1 MSSPAEQQRTLV
13 NGLQLVQQL
22 EATGA
27 ISDSG
32 LSVSAGDLTV
42 EQCEALASMLGRVK
56 RLTSWALGDLIVYCE
71 AAFGEDVTYGDIAE
85 ATGLSYYTVTNLAS
99 ISRRVPPS
107 RRIPGL
113 PHSMHETVAALP
125 PREQKE
131 LLTRAMKEGWTRAQL
146 REVKEERARSSDGA
160 PKKIAAT
167 PSTTTPDVPALVR
180 AARDLLAHADVAGEN
195 AVCRLRDLEMMK
207 VALREEQ

>member
-1 MSSPAEQQRTLV
+1 MPLHPEQRSLV

-32 LSVSAGDLTV
+32 LSINIGDLTV

-71 AAFGEDVTYGDIAE
+71 IAFGEDVTYGDIAE
-85 ATGLSYYTVTNLAS
+85 ATGLSYQTVTNLAS

-107 RRIPGL
+107 RRVPGL

-125 PREQKE
+125 PRDQRE
-131 LLTRAMKEGWTRAQL
+131 LLGRAKKEGWTRAQL
-146 REVKEERARSSDGA
+146 REEKEERTRSAAGAERPAAPAARD
-160 PKKIAAT
+160 
-167 PSTTTPDVPALVR
+167 TPDVGALVK
-180 AARDLLAHADVAGEN
+180 AARDLLANADVAGDN
-195 AVCRLRDLEMMK
+195 AVCRRRDLERMEA
-207 VALREEQ
+207 ALGSGRR